1 MSAPSFKRRTIFS
14 PTQIAGCQLWLDAA
28 DSNTLTLSGSSVT
41 AWNDKSGNN
50 YHMNTL
56 TPSARWTGSAVYPTI
71 GTSINGLQTV
81 NFLAQSGLKQG
92 TTLDGVKNL
101 FWVGRIAVPVGSGD
115 FSLFLLGH
123 DSNYDWHGNQYG
135 NKFLYPGLTQSG
147 ILNASPTSLFTN
159 DVNAIRDATFSNVN
173 MPTAPNVSI
182 LSVAGI
188 TGTTRYQGICYDRGD
203 NPGWCGDLA
212 EVIIFSTALS
222 VSDRQ
227 TIEGYLAQKW
237 GLTGSL
243 PQFHAGLRSKIYPSL
258 PQNRILNL
266 ANTSTFTPLS
276 ISGCSMWL
284 DGADVTTFTYSSG
297 TSIATW
303 RDKATGIFGSNASPT
318 NQPTLVSSS
327 QNGNS
332 TVFFDAAAA
341 LKYIDIPAWSF
352 GTTSRSLFIVM
363 KNIASAVNSNVLGG
377 YPHWLWDRV
386 NGNNANVWTMVGILQ
401 IRPGDFIYFMPRNE
415 YLIIGIIYSSPTMT
429 AYQTGSQVLNY
440 TSLSSFFDATNGY
453 RLGALNNG
461 DDSAPF
467 PYRFYGNIAEFITY
481 NTALTTLQ
489 RQQVEGYLA
498 WKWGLQANLPA
509 NHPYKSASPTSR
521 STAPMRAILNL
532 ARATIVDPTAKYSA
546 LFNAANNPSL
556 TIPASSSLT
565 LGTNDHTIEFWMYQ
579 TSRNQYAVSF
589 SYGNTSY
596 FAANNYYMDVG
607 EAGFGFVV
615 GNGSGNWAVNLNGG
629 AARSLNTWRHYAI
642 VRNGTTFTL
651 YIDGIS
657 VGSAT
662 SSINI
667 TAQGDVFR
675 IGNTTTYPINGYIS
689 NFRLVN
695 GTAVYTS
702 NFTPP
707 TSPLTAIPNTQILLQ
722 GLTDRSPNAFTLT
735 NNGGVTLSIV
745 SPFA

>member
-135 NKFLYPGLTQSG
+135 NKFLYVGLTQSG

-284 DGADVTTFTYSSG
+284 DGTDPAGTNVKPSNGATVSTWVDKSG
-297 TSIATW
+297 TGTNLTAAGTPTYTLSNSSVYLN
-303 RDKATGIFGSNASPT
+303 GGSYLQNT
-318 NQPTLVSSS
+318 NF
-327 QNGNS
+327 N
-332 TVFFDAAAA
+332 F
-341 LKYIDIPAWSF
+341 
-352 GTTSRSLFIVM
+352 TTYTLFIVSVQTSG
-363 KNIASAVNSNVLGG
+363 NGPLYTNNTTTGG
-377 YPHWLWDRV
+377 YSGFFPNYNGSYYLVQADNNWIAAGGSPFANGTTYMYSIQYDSLNNINLW
-386 NGNNANVWTMVGILQ
+386 
-401 IRPGDFIYFMPRNE
+401 
-415 YLIIGIIYSSPTMT
+415 S
-429 AYQTGSQVLNY
+429 TGSISPVITGTAGTITRNKFLLGNRN
-440 TSLSSFFDATNGY
+440 SSGFVDNMT
-453 RLGALNNG
+453 
-461 DDSAPF
+461 
-467 PYRFYGNIAEFITY
+467 GNIFEVIQY
-481 NTALTTLQ
+481 NTTLSTLQ

-615 GNGSGNWAVNLNGG
+615 GNGSGNWAVNVNGG